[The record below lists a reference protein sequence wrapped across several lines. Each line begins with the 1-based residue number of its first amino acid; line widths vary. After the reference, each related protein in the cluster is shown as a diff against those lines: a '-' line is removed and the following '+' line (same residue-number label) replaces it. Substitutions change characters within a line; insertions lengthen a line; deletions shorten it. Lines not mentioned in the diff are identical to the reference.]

1 MKLSHYTLLSVGLLS
16 FTTASADVLMKWE
29 RIPLQVGLEV
39 EQERLI
45 FVDKNVKVGYP
56 ASLQGK
62 LRLQNSDGTVYLKA
76 TAPFES
82 TRIKLKD
89 ITTGENILLD
99 IKTTDQKSREP
110 IRLVYDKP
118 VESNQGTS
126 SRYDES
132 VGSAELP
139 NTTQPALPI
148 PAALTRY
155 AAQSLYA
162 PLRTV
167 EPLQGV
173 QSVSTRLS
181 KTLPTLLPGLPVHSS
196 PIEAWALGGYVVT
209 AIKITNQSTERLM
222 LDPRELQGRFY
233 AATFQHEW
241 IGGKGASTDTTTLYL
256 ITEGSADNAIV
267 PASRA
272 YKQPKRK
279 IVKKIVKTTTRHI
292 PVSTET
298 QSGGMQ

>member
-1 MKLSHYTLLSVGLLS
+1 MKLSHYSLLSVGLLS
-16 FTTASADVLMKWE
+16 LTTASADVLMKWE

-45 FVDKNVKVGYP
+45 FVDKNVRAGYP

-62 LRLQNSDGTVYLKA
+62 LRLQNSGGTVYLKA
-76 TAPFES
+76 TAPFDT

-89 ITTGENILLD
+89 IATSENILLD

-139 NTTQPALPI
+139 TTTQPALPV

-173 QSVSTRLS
+173 QSVSTRLPNS
-181 KTLPTLLPGLPVHSS
+181 LPTLLPGLPVQST

-209 AIKITNQSTERLM
+209 AIKITNQSHDRLT

-241 IGGKGASTDTTTLYL
+241 ISGKGSSSDTTTLYL

-267 PASRA
+267 PAGRA
-272 YKQPKRK
+272 YKSKHK
-279 IVKKIVKTTTRHI
+279 VVKKIVKTTTRSV
-292 PVSTET
+292 PVNTET

>member
-76 TAPFES
+76 TAPFET

-173 QSVSTRLS
+173 QSVSTRLP

-209 AIKITNQSTERLM
+209 AIKITNQSADRLT

-267 PASRA
+267 PVSRA
-272 YKQPKRK
+272 YKPKYK
-279 IVKKIVKTTTRHI
+279 VVKKIVKTTTRNV
-292 PVSTET
+292 PVNAET